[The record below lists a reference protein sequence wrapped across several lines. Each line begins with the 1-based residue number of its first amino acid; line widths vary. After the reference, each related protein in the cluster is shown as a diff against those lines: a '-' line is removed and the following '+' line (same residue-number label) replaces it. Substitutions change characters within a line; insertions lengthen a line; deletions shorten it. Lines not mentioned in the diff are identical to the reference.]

1 MIYRLRILPIILI
14 TTALIS
20 DVYAEE
26 ANFGKKIPSTEQ
38 VLDYLKS
45 NSKDVDTSGDSVDT
59 SKSKSRSLNFVTKD
73 DNRTLKHKPI
83 TPSPKSSEKA
93 ISMEILFD
101 YNSSQLTDAG
111 KEQLR
116 PIGSAL
122 ATNDLQGKHYRIE
135 GHTDIVG
142 GDAYNIELSR
152 RRAEAVK
159 NFLVSEYG
167 LPEDAM
173 KIQGKGKKNL
183 ANSEDPTSE
192 VNRRVRI
199 VLLSD

>member
-1 MIYRLRILPIILI
+1 MSYLLRIFPLIFI
-14 TTALIS
+14 TTGFVS
-20 DVYAEE
+20 QSYAEE
-26 ANFGKKIPSTEQ
+26 KNFGKQIPSSEQ

-45 NSKDVDTSGDSVDT
+45 SPSDAENSSDTVDTSNA
-59 SKSKSRSLNFVTKD
+59 KIRSLIFVNKD

-83 TPSPKSSEKA
+83 TPKSSEKA

-116 PIGSAL
+116 PIGTAL
-122 ATNDLQGKHYRIE
+122 AANELQGKHYRIE
-135 GHTDIVG
+135 GHTDIIG

-159 NFLVSEYG
+159 SFLVSEYG
-167 LPEDAM
+167 LPDNVM

-183 ANSEDPTSE
+183 ADSADPTSE

-199 VLLSD
+199 VLLSE